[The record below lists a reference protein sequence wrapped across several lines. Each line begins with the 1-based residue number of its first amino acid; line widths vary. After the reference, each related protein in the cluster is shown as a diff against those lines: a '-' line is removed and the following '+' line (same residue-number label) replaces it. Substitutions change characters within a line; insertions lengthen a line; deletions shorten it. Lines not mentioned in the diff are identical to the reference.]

1 MRLSYFFIL
10 ILVVRLFWMRNI
22 CARESTLKKR
32 SKNTFYK
39 FFPPK
44 ADRQPPPYK
53 IKGIIYRIFAR
64 FPVKLLRNLRGRESA

>member
-1 MRLSYFFIL
+1 MASKEKRQFKGGKADMRLSYFFIL

-39 FFPPK
+39 FFAAANINK
-44 ADRQPPPYK
+44 KELFRE
-53 IKGIIYRIFAR
+53 F
-64 FPVKLLRNLRGRESA
+64 LRG